1 MENYVLY
8 DELGRGTYSVV
19 YKGRKKGSVG
29 YVAVH
34 CAEKTKRKELQN
46 IVRLTHELSHENIVT
61 FYEWYE
67 TTNHIW
73 MIVEL
78 CTGQSLAVMLEQDGC
93 FPEATVNSFGLDIA
107 SGLHYLHGLGIL
119 YCDLR
124 SSKLILDGY
133 GRVKLSN
140 FSLAKVEDEAE
151 LSKLGSDEDLN
162 EESPRRP
169 SPMYMAPEVLHG
181 HPHSVSSELWS
192 FGCVLY
198 ELFTGCLPFEADS
211 FSDLVNKVMTQN
223 LLYPLQVIN
232 GVELGPSD
240 QFYSL
245 VCSLLC
251 KDEGSRLTWNEL
263 LQHPFW
269 DGKLR
274 LSIDNEEGIHPDDSI
289 KQEQQV
295 KHVLE
300 QENLVLEQ
308 GKPALVEREEK
319 EANILASDDGRFLRK
334 SNLGHTKSL
343 TIESRNRGAKRRPDS
358 APQSS
363 NVDIRR
369 GTYKV
374 DQSRPYTAQSDVTK
388 TRKFIKEE
396 KENRSNSLSPLK
408 LGTARKKTQKVTRSI
423 SGGNKLQNSHPNSV
437 FNSESANPA
446 SLGQESVGSFDV
458 ENLLYHPSDF
468 VVTSIVD
475 NPKIKK
481 VVVPK
486 WDAKTMGITPLSA
499 EQLLKANDDDQR
511 KYFNQ
516 ISRLLQQTQQSS
528 GHSGGQRSKLHCASY
543 LVSILQNTDVANL
556 VGNSSLVIDLLQVIK
571 QSTSADLKARL
582 GNGCT
587 VVCSGQ
593 RRTLGGVKGGA
604 SPPNNIY

>member
-8 DELGRGTYSVV
+8 EELGRGTYSVV
-19 YKGRKKGSVG
+19 YKGRKKGSVE

-34 CAEKTKRKELQN
+34 CSEKTKRKELQN

-78 CTGQSLAVMLEQDGC
+78 CTGQSLSVMLEQDSC
-93 FPEATVNSFGLDIA
+93 LPEATVNSFGLDIA

-133 GRVKLSN
+133 GTVKLSN
-140 FSLAKVEDEAE
+140 FSLAKVEDEAALNEFGGDEE
-151 LSKLGSDEDLN
+151 LNN
-162 EESPRRP
+162 EESTRRP

-181 HPHSVSSELWS
+181 RPHSVSSELWS

-223 LLYPLQVIN
+223 LLYPLQVIS

-263 LQHPFW
+263 LRHSFW

-274 LSIDNEEGIHPDDSI
+274 LSVDGDEGVDPDDSA
-289 KQEQQV
+289 KQEKPVWGQETL
-295 KHVLE
+295 VLE
-300 QENLVLEQ
+300 QERPVV
-308 GKPALVEREEK
+308 VEREEK
-319 EANILASDDGRFLRK
+319 DAHILASDDGRFVKK
-334 SNLGHTKSL
+334 SNLGHRQTSAAGAQ
-343 TIESRNRGAKRRPDS
+343 NRGAKRRPDT
-358 APQSS
+358 APESS
-363 NVDIRR
+363 SVDIRR

-374 DQSRPYTAQSDVTK
+374 DQLRPHTTQSDLTK
-388 TRKFIKEE
+388 TRKFPKDHA
-396 KENRSNSLSPLK
+396 ENKSNSSSSLK
-408 LGTARKKTQKVTRSI
+408 SDAARKKAQKAAGTV
-423 SGGNKLQNSHPNSV
+423 SGGNKLRDSNPNIVSK
-437 FNSESANPA
+437 SESANPA
-446 SLGQESVGSFDV
+446 PLGKESVGSFNV

-468 VVTSIVD
+468 VVTSIVN

-481 VVVPK
+481 IVVPK
-486 WDAKTMGITPLSA
+486 WDAKTMGITPLTA
-499 EQLLKANDDDQR
+499 EQLLKASDNEQR
-511 KYFNQ
+511 KYFNE
-516 ISRLLQQTQQSS
+516 ISRLLQQAQQSS
-528 GHSGGQRSKLHCASY
+528 GNSGGQRSKLHCASY
-543 LVSILQNTDVANL
+543 MVSILQNTDVANL
-556 VGNSSLVIDLLQVIK
+556 VANSGVVIDLLQVIK
-571 QSTSADLKARL
+571 QSSSADMKARL
-582 GNGCT
+582 GNLCNM
-587 VVCSGQ
+587 
-593 RRTLGGVKGGA
+593 A
-604 SPPNNIY
+604 SLIE